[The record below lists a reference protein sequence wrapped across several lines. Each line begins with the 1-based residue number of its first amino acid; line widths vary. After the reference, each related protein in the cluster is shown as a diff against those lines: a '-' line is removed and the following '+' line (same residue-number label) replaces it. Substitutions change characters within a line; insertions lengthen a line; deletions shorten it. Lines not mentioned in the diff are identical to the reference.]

1 MRDKVDSLFLNNPLI
16 SHNVDK
22 LSIDSERLE
31 TSKLSQMVS
40 DTLGEVDV
48 SWRAPHM
55 LIWMKIKKIKRHEK
69 LIKNLEDF
77 RG

>member
-40 DTLGEVDV
+40 DTLGEVNV
-48 SWRAPHM
+48 S
-55 LIWMKIKKIKRHEK
+55 
-69 LIKNLEDF
+69 
-77 RG
+77 

>member
-1 MRDKVDSLFLNNPLI
+1 
-16 SHNVDK
+16 
-22 LSIDSERLE
+22 
-31 TSKLSQMVS
+31 MVS

-55 LIWMKIKKIKRHEK
+55 LIWMKIKKIKRHKK